1 MAAFDPTRAS
11 CCGENNAPRLLK
23 KTSKQYLY
31 GDEEDDMHDENN
43 DNTSGTTRN
52 IDISRND
59 EKCSGIYGKIETG
72 VTTSAAYGTF
82 SALS

>member
-1 MAAFDPTRAS
+1 MKPLGLEGMAVFDPIAGIMLWREQRA
-11 CCGENNAPRLLK
+11 EAKLK

-59 EKCSGIYGKIETG
+59 GEVSLESMEK
-72 VTTSAAYGTF
+72 
-82 SALS
+82 LNRRR